1 MTRPNTTLRFVALAL
16 AVALASACLV
26 APALV
31 AAESQAWA
39 PATVSH
45 PTSAALGFGHALR
58 ADGASYLRRGVL
70 LVGLAF
76 TLAIGLARAAG
87 AVIAPAHVATPGS
100 FERPLRI

>member
-1 MTRPNTTLRFVALAL
+1 MTRANTTLRLVALAL

-31 AAESQAWA
+31 AAAGQAWA

-45 PTSAALGFGHALR
+45 PTSALGFGHALR
-58 ADGASYLRRGVL
+58 ADGAGPAQRGVL
-70 LVGLAF
+70 LAGLAF
-76 TLAIGLARAAG
+76 ALAIELARAAG
-87 AVIAPAHVATPGS
+87 AVVAPAHAAAPGS